1 MSRVDFAGMGP
12 WDWVASA
19 TFAVSFVLLALNW
32 LVLRPSTLHR
42 APEFLKSRWWN
53 FAPLAACVVAAAFE
67 AGVRFQWMSS
77 TVPEPATT
85 WHPSSTVERNAER
98 AEPPSPAIAVRPREK
113 R

>member
-1 MSRVDFAGMGP
+1 MGL
-12 WDWVASA
+12 WDLVASA
-19 TFAVSFVLLALNW
+19 TFAVSVVVLALNW
-32 LVLRPSTLHR
+32 LVLRPSMLHR
-42 APEFLKSRWWN
+42 VPAFLKSRWWN

-85 WHPSSTVERNAER
+85 WQPSSTAQGNADR
-98 AEPPSPAIAVRPREK
+98 PAPPGPAIAVQRPREQ